1 MFIINIYTNKKD
13 NINKIKIEE
22 TNKMLEET
30 LKLINDYKNNII
42 KKYPSNLNISENE
55 MPPQAF

>member
-1 MFIINIYTNKKD
+1 MTSKKD

-42 KKYPSNLNISENE
+42 KKYPSNLNISEND

>member
-1 MFIINIYTNKKD
+1 MTRKTD
-13 NINKIKIEE
+13 NINKSKKEE
-22 TNKMLEET
+22 TSKMLEET

-42 KKYPSNLNISENE
+42 KKYPTNNLDISENE

>member
-1 MFIINIYTNKKD
+1 MTNKKD

-42 KKYPSNLNISENE
+42 KKYPSNLTISEND

>member
-1 MFIINIYTNKKD
+1 MNHKKN
-13 NINKIKIEE
+13 NINKIKMEE
-22 TNKMLEET
+22 TSKMLEET

-42 KKYPSNLNISENE
+42 KKFPTNNLHFPENE

>member
-1 MFIINIYTNKKD
+1 MTNKKD

-42 KKYPSNLNISENE
+42 KKNPSNLNISEND

>member
-1 MFIINIYTNKKD
+1 MTHKKN

-30 LKLINDYKNNII
+30 LKLITDYKNNII
-42 KKYPSNLNISENE
+42 QKYPSNNLQIPENH
-55 MPPQAF
+55 MPPRAV

>member
-1 MFIINIYTNKKD
+1 MTSKKD

-42 KKYPSNLNISENE
+42 KKYPSNLNICEND